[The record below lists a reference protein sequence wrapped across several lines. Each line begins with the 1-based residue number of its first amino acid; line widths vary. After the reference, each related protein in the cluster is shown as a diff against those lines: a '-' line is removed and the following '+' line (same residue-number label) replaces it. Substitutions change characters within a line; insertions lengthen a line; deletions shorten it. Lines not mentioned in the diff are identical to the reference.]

1 MEVTTVRL
9 KSVMLLISLAYLT
22 FFLPVM
28 TVAYSPFWYKINCG
42 FHGRCAVA
50 GEEKASQGID
60 ELVAYF
66 RHTRSGLTAPFWTW
80 KEKNHLK
87 EVRSMLDTMTIF
99 CIPALLILVFSFEI
113 RRARRSAVVI
123 MIAVSSLFLVL
134 PFFKFFWRH
143 VFHPLLFSNRNWLNT
158 PLDFSY
164 YILPRVFFQYT
175 VVLIVAMTIL
185 VNLGIY
191 AALTVWAKRRKYV
204 ISGDQQ
210 TSTCNSAAP
219 RHP

>member
-1 MEVTTVRL
+1 
-9 KSVMLLISLAYLT
+9 MLLLSLAYLT

-28 TVAYSPFWYKINCG
+28 TVAYFPFWYKANCG

-50 GEEKASQGID
+50 GEEKAFLGID

-66 RHTRSGLTAPFWTW
+66 RHTRSDLVSPFWTW
-80 KEKNHLK
+80 KEKKHLA
-87 EVRSMLDTMTIF
+87 EVRGMLDTMTIL
-99 CIPALLILVFSFEI
+99 CVPALLMLAFSFEI

-123 MIAVSSLFLVL
+123 MIAAGSLFLVL

-143 VFHPLLFSNRNWLNT
+143 VFHPLLFSNKNWLNT

-175 VVLIVAMTIL
+175 VVVIVAMTIL
-185 VNLGIY
+185 VNLAIY
-191 AALTVWAKRRKYV
+191 VGLTVWAKKHSLV
-204 ISGDQQ
+204 D
-210 TSTCNSAAP
+210 
-219 RHP
+219 